1 MASGF
6 FRNRNLPCVYIH
18 INTCIFR
25 AFVFPCGIGMN
36 SIFRI
41 SVTASVAAAVV
52 VLRISCRYKTNKT
65 KKLCDSHFYCTHFYG
80 PCNINREFLMWM
92 WMCLCVWFALTSFSC
107 ILFNGNSYLTHFH
120 HPNKHKHRSTHTLT
134 RHINTYPYLMP
145 LFIRHCLFKVQCND
159 LMSICFT
166 NICVL
171 YRIVSLRIASHCLC
185 ILSFSAPNDII
196 PISESFVI
204 SCGNNSGSKPI
215 YSSWACI

>member
-6 FRNRNLPCVYIH
+6 FGTVIYLVSI
-18 INTCIFR
+18 CIFR

-41 SVTASVAAAVV
+41 SVTTSAAVFV

-65 KKLCDSHFYCTHFYG
+65 KKLRDSHFHCTHFYG

-92 WMCLCVWFALTSFSC
+92 CVCVWFALTSFPC
-107 ILFNGNSYLTHFH
+107 TFFNSNSYLTHFH
-120 HPNKHKHRSTHTLT
+120 HPNKHKHRSTQTLT

-196 PISESFVI
+196 PILESFVI
-204 SCGNNSGSKPI
+204 SCGNNSGIKPI